1 MRLLFE
7 NWRKYLNEQ
16 NISPITGKP
25 YPAGVSPGQ
34 YEEYD
39 DWAAGKFSPGDAT
52 SQPAAGKSMATGE
65 KDLETQIKLLDMKT
79 IGDLQK
85 AINRA
90 RNIRAKGKLKGAV
103 ISKIPYLQ
111 DVIDL
116 KDALKKFAKLPDDKK
131 TNTALDALNIDD
143 EISAIVDDSVEE
155 NFLNWLSDSF
165 KDMDPETELQK
176 LNMNKLLQ
184 KFLKSRYD
192 QRSVTIPKD
201 KI

>member
-1 MRLLFE
+1 M
-7 NWRKYLNEQ
+7 NEQ
-16 NISPITGKP
+16 DISPITGKP
-25 YPAGVSPGQ
+25 YPSGVEPDQ

-39 DWAAGKFSPGDAT
+39 DWASGKFSPGDAT
-52 SQPAAGKSMATGE
+52 SQPTAGKSTATGE

-79 IGDLQK
+79 VGDLQK

-116 KDALKKFAKLPDDKK
+116 KGALKKFAKLPDEKK

-143 EISAIVDDSVEE
+143 EVSAIVDDSVEE
-155 NFLNWLSDSF
+155 NFLNWLTDSF
-165 KDMDPETELQK
+165 KEMDPKTELQK